1 MHYRGTVWVW
11 MAFFKKQD
19 HTPVERFSWKKQPM
33 QQAVLMA
40 MVRFLRQGSAFFR
53 TLMEAFSGD
62 EVGN

>member
-1 MHYRGTVWVW
+1 